1 MLRATGRLK
10 MCRTL
15 SPTVINPSRL
25 LLLLTHELVEDMKDP
40 LDDDQVVP
48 AIVATD
54 KEESAACLIQHVYR
68 QHCQKRKRRL
78 QRTAL
83 ERERSAIFAAC
94 LKHAQ
99 ASGFAQGFYR
109 LLYLGPLPHLL
120 LALKKG
126 ISIATFVKN
135 MTKIPGLLL
144 KEGHGRLEEMG
155 RKRSEISSTLK
166 RGHELQKKLNPDSE
180 FHKKRDIDGLKDA
193 VLQVKEFLD
202 RVPGGEKG
210 APEELNVAYKA
221 IVAVKQV
228 PKKEK
233 PSLNVEDL
241 DLYEY

>member
-1 MLRATGRLK
+1 
-10 MCRTL
+10 
-15 SPTVINPSRL
+15 
-25 LLLLTHELVEDMKDP
+25 
-40 LDDDQVVP
+40 
-48 AIVATD
+48 
-54 KEESAACLIQHVYR
+54 
-68 QHCQKRKRRL
+68 
-78 QRTAL
+78 
-83 ERERSAIFAAC
+83 
-94 LKHAQ
+94 
-99 ASGFAQGFYR
+99 
-109 LLYLGPLPHLL
+109 
-120 LALKKG
+120 
-126 ISIATFVKN
+126 

-202 RVPGGEKG
+202 RIPGGEKG
-210 APEELNVAYKA
+210 APEELDVAYKA